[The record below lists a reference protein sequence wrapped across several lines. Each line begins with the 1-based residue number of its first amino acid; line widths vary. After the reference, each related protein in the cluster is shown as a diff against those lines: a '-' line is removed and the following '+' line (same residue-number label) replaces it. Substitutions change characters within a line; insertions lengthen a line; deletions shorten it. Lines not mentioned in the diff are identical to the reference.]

1 MPFIVYR
8 TAKLSTG
15 VVRYCGPEHVSL
27 AGGGHDWPPPPT
39 GLGLAIAK
47 QIVEMHGGR
56 IWVDSTQG
64 LHLPDGAAGAR
75 RKKAG

>member
-27 AGGGHDWPPPPT
+27 AGGG
-39 GLGLAIAK
+39 A
-47 QIVEMHGGR
+47 
-56 IWVDSTQG
+56 
-64 LHLPDGAAGAR
+64 
-75 RKKAG
+75 